1 MKKLNINNKQA
12 SEVIPVIN
20 DLIDRIE
27 QLEILVS
34 TQNSKISSVRSGLEE
49 AKNIWGDLK
58 PILADVMDWT
68 GFLDHLG
75 LRRHKGEKITK
86 PGPTKKKSL

>member
-1 MKKLNINNKQA
+1 MRKLNKNNKQA

-20 DLIDRIE
+20 SLIDKIE
-27 QLEILVS
+27 ELEILVKE
-34 TQNSKISSVRSGLEE
+34 QNGELSEVIAGLKET
-49 AKNIWGDLK
+49 KTIWDDLK

-75 LRRHKGEKITK
+75 LRRNKAGTTTK
-86 PGPTKKKSL
+86 PGQIEKKSV